1 MQKKEKCSI
10 NTSSVLQQIINERD
24 SPLSIF
30 REAISNSFDAN
41 ANEMKISAKQEKK
54 DDENKVTIVFKDDGQ
69 GMNIKELEQFFN
81 AGYTSKD
88 ENKIGEKGLGT
99 KLFFNSEKIEVIS
112 KKEDEAYKGILYNPL
127 EDLRDDKVPE
137 YEIKSL
143 DELSLSQGTKITLE
157 NLKTNNKRDIFWG
170 NKLKNYL
177 RWKTAAG
184 SIRRFFEDE
193 DDMKVEVEVSNN
205 QNKSY
210 AIKGHPLP
218 KTNEVDDPDKFAYRF
233 DPFEYEIETSE
244 GTSKIQV
251 IGSIVGSEAHIV
263 KDKRMKKKYKGFF
276 LCKDYFPIR
285 SVNEEVF
292 GNSGE
297 WQSMHVL
304 INCQDLELTMGR
316 EDFLNKDEEASVFKE
331 IIDSL
336 KTFKNSILNSE
347 PFHWNTKRIEKTED
361 YAGKGY
367 ELKQS
372 IKHENQNEKREFQR
386 ATKLIQKK
394 KNTEQFENEEF
405 PFAFK
410 PSNRLSTFSLFMTLL
425 GKDLLPKDYK
435 IFDVDEEGDK
445 ISLLMA
451 YNNGSELTEPKYY
464 TVYKTLDSNL
474 LSQLD
479 GGYQGVI
486 CWDSK
491 IERKNIELNEILQ
504 LKKLV

>member
-10 NTSSVLQQIINERD
+10 NTSSVLKQIINERD

-41 ANEMKISAKQEKK
+41 ASEMEIIAKQDNE
-54 DDENKVTIVFKDDGQ
+54 DQVDIIFKDDGE
-69 GMNIKELEQFFN
+69 GMNLEELEQFFN

-88 ENKIGEKGLGT
+88 ETKIGEKGLGT
-99 KLFFNSEKIEVIS
+99 KLFFNSKEIEV
-112 KKEDEAYKGILYNPL
+112 KTGNGEKRYKGVLKNPII
-127 EDLRDDKVPE
+127 DLKNGNVPE
-137 YEIKSL
+137 YEIMSIEDK
-143 DELSLSQGTKITLE
+143 DVPRGTEIILR

-184 SIRRFFEDE
+184 SIRRFFEGE
-193 DDMKVEVEVSNN
+193 DDMEVQVEVSNTK
-205 QNKSY
+205 NKSY
-210 AIKGHPLP
+210 TIKGHPLP

-233 DPFEYEIETSE
+233 DPFDYEIETSA
-244 GTSKIQV
+244 GKSKIQV

-316 EDFLNKDEEASVFKE
+316 EDFINKDEEGSVFNE
-331 IIDSL
+331 IIESL
-336 KTFKNSILNSE
+336 KAFKNSILNGE
-347 PFHWNTKRIEKTED
+347 PFHWNTERIEKTD
-361 YAGKGY
+361 TYAGKGY
-367 ELKQS
+367 GLKQS
-372 IKHENQNEKREFQR
+372 IKHQNQNDKREFAR
-386 ATKLIQKK
+386 ATKIIQKK
-394 KNTEQFENEEF
+394 NNIEQFENKEF

-410 PSNRLSTFSLFMTLL
+410 PSNKLSTFSLFMTLL
-425 GKDLLPKDYK
+425 GKNSLPKNYK
-435 IFDVDEEGDK
+435 IFDVDEEGNK
-445 ISLLMA
+445 ISILMA
-451 YNNGSELTEPKYY
+451 YSNGSELTEPKYY
-464 TVYKTLDSNL
+464 TVYRTLSNNQL
-474 LSQLD
+474 NKLD

-486 CWDSK
+486 CWELGAQIK
-491 IERKNIELNEILQ
+491 KNISLDEVIQ
-504 LKKLV
+504 LKKYV

>member
-10 NTSSVLQQIINERD
+10 NTSSVLKQIINERD

-41 ANEMKISAKQEKK
+41 ANKMEILAKE
-54 DDENKVTIVFKDDGQ
+54 DDENQIDIIFKDDGD
-69 GMNIKELEQFFN
+69 GMNLEELEQFFN

-88 ENKIGEKGLGT
+88 ETKIGEK
-99 KLFFNSEKIEVIS
+99 KKKKIQVKT
-112 KKEDEAYKGILYNPL
+112 KKEEKSFKGILKNPVK
-127 EDLRDDKVPE
+127 DLKNGKIPQ
-137 YEIKSL
+137 YEIKSV
-143 DELSLSQGTKITLE
+143 DDINISQGTEIILKG
-157 NLKTNNKRDIFWG
+157 LKTNNKRDIFWG
-170 NKLKNYL
+170 NKFKNYL

-193 DDMKVEVEVSNN
+193 EDMEVQVEVSNN
-205 QNKSY
+205 KNKSY
-210 AIKGHPLP
+210 TIKGHPLP
-218 KTNEVDDPDKFAYRF
+218 ETNDVEDPDAFAYRF
-233 DPFEYEIETSE
+233 DPFEYEIETSS

-251 IGSIVGSEAHIV
+251 IGSIVGSEAHVV

-316 EDFLNKDEEASVFKE
+316 EDFVNKNEEGSVFNR

-336 KTFKNSILNSE
+336 KTFKNSILNGE
-347 PFHWNTKRIEKTED
+347 PFHWNTEMVENTEC

-372 IKHENQNEKREFQR
+372 IKHQNQNDKREIQR
-386 ATKLIQKK
+386 ATKIIQKK
-394 KNTEQFENEEF
+394 KNIEQFENQEF

-425 GKDLLPKDYK
+425 GKELLPKDYK

-445 ISLLMA
+445 ISILMA
-451 YNNGSELTEPKYY
+451 YSNGSELTEPKYY
-464 TVYKTLDSNL
+464 TVYKNL
-474 LSQLD
+474 NNDLLNKLN

-486 CWDSK
+486 CWDANDLSVNSK
-491 IERKNIELNEILQ
+491 SELDDIIQ
-504 LKKLV
+504 LKNLV